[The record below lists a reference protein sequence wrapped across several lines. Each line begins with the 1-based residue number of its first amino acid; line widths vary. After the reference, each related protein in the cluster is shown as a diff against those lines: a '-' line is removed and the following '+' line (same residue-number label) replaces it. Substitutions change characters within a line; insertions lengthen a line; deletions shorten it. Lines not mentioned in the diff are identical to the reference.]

1 MLTKEIYR
9 RLILNSGD
17 IIKNR
22 RIELGLTQE
31 ELGEKIGVQKSAIA
45 KYENGTVENLKR
57 SVIAKLAEVLQL
69 SPLQI
74 MGLEDESEGLKNFIT
89 AEEAVKFLLEQNVIM
104 ALNGVDITKL
114 SEEEQIQMA
123 NEVLDLINMV
133 SYKYKK

>member
-1 MLTKEIYR
+1 M
-9 RLILNSGD
+9 NSGD

>member
-1 MLTKEIYR
+1 M
-9 RLILNSGD
+9 NSGD

-74 MGLEDESEGLKNFIT
+74 MGLEDESEGLKNFT
-89 AEEAVKFLLEQNVIM
+89 SAKEAVRFLLEQNVIM
-104 ALNGVDITKL
+104 ALNGVDIAKL

-123 NEVLDLINMV
+123 NEVLELINMV